1 LFRPGSVHIAGIIR
15 KKMRA
20 KRRNPDDIG
29 VRIVRPPSG
38 MIILKVYF
46 SRVGVFECNEPATG
60 TTFFTLHTMLS
71 LGEYVIKKGSVRLMQ
86 LWLPDGGGI
95 STIFE
100 VSVFFV
106 VLFFSHFHRNQE

>member
-1 LFRPGSVHIAGIIR
+1 MF
-15 KKMRA
+15 
-20 KRRNPDDIG
+20 
-29 VRIVRPPSG
+29 
-38 MIILKVYF
+38 F